1 MGEAAQVGSE
11 TLRERIMELF
21 GTGKEAV
28 QYLNDTGLQGQA
40 AFLGELRALCGALS
54 DAIQRLSN
62 EISLRNKLREIG
74 LNACDSVDRLLE
86 TLEAGDL
93 RRAEMKFACEFV
105 PLFLFWERYSAV
117 FLIHGRDEESL
128 RQWREAQR
136 EDYRRI
142 CGEPKGDG
150 DRDCPYDFTIVVLFY
165 GHRGMTKSCLDA
177 IAAYTKG
184 HTYELVT
191 VDNGSG
197 EETAAWCESLPHPKK
212 IRYRYN
218 MGSSACGNLIF
229 SMAHLYA
236 EGKYLLYISNDV
248 IVTPR
253 YDDILYQCM
262 ESDPKIAMA
271 APVCNSAS
279 NLQAIPVPY
288 AKNNLAEMQAFAEQ
302 YNHSDPKKWV
312 DRARLFSILGCY
324 RMQAL
329 SGMYLAYD
337 PLFCYDMFA
346 DDDHCGTLRRMGWR
360 QVLCKDVFVHHYGSA
375 TIGDN
380 QFQVMDAG
388 RAQFYEKYGVD
399 AWNSLGME
407 FYGLV
412 ERLTFPAE
420 DFCRILVINPRFGE
434 SALALYSRIRACGC
448 SNITLDALTEDP
460 RYLDDMVL
468 FEKHGRIED
477 AQEVLGDR
485 QYDMVLIGTS
495 LERCK
500 DLSLVFHA
508 AASRLE
514 GGGSLLTVHENLMNY
529 RTLCAILKGDVLEN
543 DLFLR
548 DPQENPV
555 KGCVSQEALEKLAER
570 EGLSVVRP
578 VFATNEQW
586 REPVMKVFQAL
597 GMQPRKETVERLLAQ
612 SQYTIWKRNPSS

>member
-1 MGEAAQVGSE
+1 MGETAEVGSE
-11 TLRERIMELF
+11 SLRERMMELF

-28 QYLNDTGLQGQA
+28 RYLNDTGLQGQA
-40 AFLGELRALCGALS
+40 AFLGELRALCAALS
-54 DAIQRLSN
+54 DAIQRISN
-62 EISLRNKLREIG
+62 EISLQNKLREIG
-74 LNACDSVDRLLE
+74 LNACDSMDRLLE
-86 TLEAGDL
+86 SLEAGDL

-117 FLIHGRDEESL
+117 FLIHGRDEESI
-128 RQWREAQR
+128 RQWREAER
-136 EDYRRI
+136 EDCRRI
-142 CGEPKGDG
+142 CGEPKEDG
-150 DRDCPYDFTIVVLFY
+150 DRDCPYDFTVVVLFY
-165 GHRGMTKSCLDA
+165 GHREMTKSCLDS

-184 HTYELVT
+184 HSYELVT
-191 VDNGSG
+191 VDNGSD
-197 EETAAWCESLPHPKK
+197 EKTAAWCESLPHPKK

-218 MGSSACGNLIF
+218 MGSSVGGSLIF
-229 SMAHLYA
+229 SMARLYA
-236 EGKYLLYISNDV
+236 KGKYLLYVSNDV

-262 ESDPKIAMA
+262 ESDPRIAMA

-312 DRARLFSILGCY
+312 DRARLFPILGCY

-337 PLFCYDMFA
+337 PLFCYDMFT
-346 DDDHCGTLRRMGWR
+346 DDDQCCTLRRMGWR
-360 QVLCKDVFVHHYGSA
+360 QVLCRDVFVHHFGSA
-375 TIGDN
+375 TIGDD
-380 QFQVMDAG
+380 QYRVMDAG

-407 FYGLV
+407 FYGFV

-420 DFCRILVINPRFGE
+420 DSCRILVINPLFGE
-434 SALALYSRIRACGC
+434 SALALYSRIRSCGC
-448 SNITLDALTEDP
+448 SDIMLDALTEDP

-468 FEKHGRIED
+468 FQKHGRIED
-477 AQEVLGDR
+477 ARELLGNR
-485 QYDMVLIGTS
+485 QYDIAMIGTS

-500 DLSLVFHA
+500 DLSLALHV
-508 AASRLE
+508 AASRLK
-514 GGGSLLTVHENLMNY
+514 GGGALLTVHENLMNY
-529 RTLCAILKGDVLEN
+529 RTLSALLMGGGLEN

-555 KGCVSQEALEKLAER
+555 KGCLSQETLDKLAEG
-570 EGLSVVRP
+570 EKLSMVRP
-578 VFATNEQW
+578 VFAANEQW

-597 GMQPRKETVERLLAQ
+597 GIQPQKETVERLLAS
-612 SQYTIWKRNPSS
+612 SQYTIWKRKDL